1 MSSGLIRKL
10 QGDEEFLWLN
20 NSNGKYSTWPQL
32 WALPLNLCSLM
43 NILLCDLTSLAMRR
57 IADPV
62 SQPLLYRSQRLGAS
76 SSSGVI
82 FLYVSLCDARKRKW
96 RLALFNVFFS
106 KNYLI
111 IITLTS
117 AEYYDNL
124 GTKTHSLR
132 WDFNGTRKIVIDD
145 C

>member
-43 NILLCDLTSLAMRR
+43 NILLHDLTFLAMRR

-82 FLYVSLCDARKRKW
+82 FLYVSLCDEERKC

-106 KNYLI
+106 KNLI